1 MVVKLGRGLAA
12 LFTNTNVSINNTS
25 INDTNT
31 NNTNL
36 DNTSANN
43 KETNV
48 NIGIVNTSVNNTS
61 VNNTDINSADNIDTF
76 VNNIKDTCVNF
87 KNTNANNNID
97 NDSTSEVCNL
107 LNPIA
112 IAESIKQLMIQK
124 NYSQEKVANLLKKSK
139 NYVATLLKLLTLPES
154 VQQLLRTN
162 RLSLAHAKYLLNIK
176 NVEEIANKIV
186 NEEWT
191 VKDTQEY
198 LKNSSGTPIKAY
210 KNEEELELEQRIE
223 QVLHVS
229 AKISMS
235 NNKGKITLMCKTY
248 EELELVIGKL
258 INN

>member
-1 MVVKLGRGLAA
+1 MVAKLGRGLAA
-12 LFTNTNVSINNTS
+12 LFTNTSINNTGVNDTSVNNVNANIADDNIDTNINNSVNNTSINNTS
-25 INDTNT
+25 IN
-31 NNTNL
+31 
-36 DNTSANN
+36 
-43 KETNV
+43 
-48 NIGIVNTSVNNTS
+48 NTSVACS
-61 VNNTDINSADNIDTF
+61 F
-76 VNNIKDTCVNF
+76 
-87 KNTNANNNID
+87 
-97 NDSTSEVCNL
+97 
-107 LNPIA
+107 LNPVA